1 MVDCLQLPGM
11 KVLKDKEEI
20 ESELV
25 FLFKSFNIQKI
36 NEIIPSGALK
46 ASQGS
51 QFVSVSQE
59 IELSFLHS
67 KASIIPVRQKTATA
81 GSQAPGGPDGEA
93 GSV

>member
-25 FLFKSFNIQKI
+25 FLFKSFNIQNI

-46 ASQGS
+46 AS
-51 QFVSVSQE
+51 
-59 IELSFLHS
+59 
-67 KASIIPVRQKTATA
+67 
-81 GSQAPGGPDGEA
+81 
-93 GSV
+93 